1 MTNGVI
7 IRFANG
13 SFNVIAAM
21 SRMKQGSLKQETV
34 KISKANHNKLNGSR
48 KMNCALLQYK
58 NRKIAAKRLIIRSET
73 RHKVSG

>member
-21 SRMKQGSLKQETV
+21 SRMKQGSLK
-34 KISKANHNKLNGSR
+34 ARN
-48 KMNCALLQYK
+48 
-58 NRKIAAKRLIIRSET
+58 SEDF
-73 RHKVSG
+73 KGKP